1 MSRNVFRDSGFSEE
15 DATVYALEADS
26 AAALARLIQM
36 RYPGNQKA
44 AGRALG
50 LHQSEVSALLSG
62 NLGRRFSL
70 SKLIRLARR
79 AQLRLYI
86 DMGDDANGAGV
97 STLLPTVIPVPAN
110 QTNAEMKVDLYSE
123 GRAKAVP
130 ATKARTVVKTAE
142 MKH

>member
-1 MSRNVFRDSGFSEE
+1 MSRNVFLDTGFSNE

-44 AGRALG
+44 AARALG

-79 AQLRLYI
+79 ARIRLYI
-86 DMGDDANGAGV
+86 DMGDSADGAVV
-97 STLLPTVIPVPAN
+97 STLMPTVVPAPAN
-110 QTNAEMKVDLYSE
+110 VTNAEMPVELYSE
-123 GRAKAVP
+123 APGKVVAT
-130 ATKARTVVKTAE
+130 TKARTVVKTAE
-142 MKH
+142 IKH